1 MKNISLKTSTV
12 NSSISSILEELEL
25 LLDSS
30 DLFYGH
36 GSVNAKDEALALI
49 LSVLKSDYP
58 LDKELLSSKPSSD
71 EFSRINNHLSERINT
86 RKPMSYIQEKPIFV
100 DIVSSLMREC

>member
-1 MKNISLKTSTV
+1 MKNIGLKTSTV
-12 NSSISSILEELEL
+12 NSSISSILVELEL

-58 LDKELLSSKPSSD
+58 LSKEILGSKPSLD
-71 EFSRINNHLSERINT
+71 EYSRINNHLLIMFGKGMWRRN
-86 RKPMSYIQEKPIFV
+86 
-100 DIVSSLMREC
+100 DIKYYFIIRRYCE

>member
-25 LLDSS
+25 LLDTSE
-30 DLFYGH
+30 LFYGH

-49 LSVLKSDYP
+49 LSVLKSD
-58 LDKELLSSKPSSD
+58 
-71 EFSRINNHLSERINT
+71 
-86 RKPMSYIQEKPIFV
+86 
-100 DIVSSLMREC
+100 